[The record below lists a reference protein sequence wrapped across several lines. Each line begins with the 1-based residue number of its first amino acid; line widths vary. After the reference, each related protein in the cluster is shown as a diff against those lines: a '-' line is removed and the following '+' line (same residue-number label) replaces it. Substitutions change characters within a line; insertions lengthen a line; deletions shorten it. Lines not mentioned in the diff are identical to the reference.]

1 MFIEIRPSVRH
12 VSAIAV
18 RTVESK
24 EQHRSVF
31 LSLSPLSI
39 TVKRKLT
46 ISGVS
51 KTIEVFSS
59 LYSNADRSN
68 FPGKVNPLSH
78 LSFLSFDFSALACA
92 AAITAGAVGVS

>member
-1 MFIEIRPSVRH
+1 MFVEICPSVRH

-18 RTVESK
+18 WAVESQEK
-24 EQHRSVF
+24 HRSVF
-31 LSLSPLSI
+31 LSISPCSI
-39 TVKRKLT
+39 TGGKLT

-59 LYSNADRSN
+59 LYSNADRSS